1 MHSLLSLFC
10 CAALSIGIC
19 AGDELFGFDAGL
31 AYPCYP
37 VNTAEARRDAQET
50 RVKTTVVLSG
60 YYCATVFVS
69 RIEYRLRLP
78 EDVTLLDYSPKTRP
92 AAEDSP
98 SIVASTY
105 DRSRVLRYALGYGHV
120 HTLEGGRQFTLDLLV
135 PEEWNAGLLDTECVA
150 YGSAGEELARTP
162 LCIGLY
168 MAGNAR
174 AHAWIRRAAER
185 RTEELA
191 NEGANPVADEYA
203 LTDVRQAVRPIL
215 FMNAATMQFRYADRT
230 RFARDGE
237 IKNGKTVLYTVGQ
250 VTPRETGIWN
260 PIVGA
265 TQTVDRSEVELTDA
279 ATGDTFTLIRGQTSY
294 LDHAEIELT
303 RRSDGAP
310 SVLATTDS
318 VPLADGERE
327 AIVTHIDLDGK
338 SCTFDVDGT
347 LYGLS
352 LESPRR

>member
-10 CAALSIGIC
+10 CAALSTAVC
-19 AGDELFGFDAGL
+19 AADELFEFDAGL

-37 VNTAEARRDAQET
+37 VNTTEARRDAQET

-69 RIEYRLRLP
+69 RIDYCLRLP
-78 EDVTLLDYSPKTRP
+78 DDIALLDYAPKTGP
-92 AAEDSP
+92 AAENSP
-98 SIVASTY
+98 SVVASTY
-105 DRSRVLRYALGYGHV
+105 DRSRALRYSLGSDQLY
-120 HTLEGGRQFTLDLLV
+120 TLEGGREFTLELLV
-135 PEEWNAGLLDTECVA
+135 PQGWNAGLLDVECVA
-150 YGSAGEELARTP
+150 YSRAAEELVRTP
-162 LCIGLY
+162 LSVGLY
-168 MAGNAR
+168 MAGNAK

-203 LTDVRQAVRPIL
+203 LTDVRQAARPIL

-237 IKNGKTVLYTVGQ
+237 IKNGKTILYTVGQ
-250 VTPRETGIWN
+250 VTPREAAIWN

-265 TQTVDRSEVELTDA
+265 TQTVDRSKVELTDA
-279 ATGDTFTLIRGQTSY
+279 ATGDTFTLTRGQTGY

-310 SVLATTDS
+310 SVLTTTDS
-318 VPLADGERE
+318 VPLADGERQ
-327 AIVTHIDLDGK
+327 AILTHIDLAGK
-338 SCTFDVDGT
+338 NCTFDVDGT
-347 LYGLS
+347 LYELA
-352 LESPRR
+352 LE